1 MGRGRREP
9 ADLAKVVEQ
18 GVQLGIDAVD
28 GLRAAIGQPTAA
40 GRVRALERQNRH
52 IQAQHQRAL
61 KRFRHRLQRARQQRI
76 VGTSLAGVAGTLGL
90 LDLVI
95 EGVSS
100 ASGVF
105 GPAWLWCGTAGVAAV
120 IAVKGSLTLRHAQAP
135 QAPVLALA
143 PPPPLPL
150 GARGAAEVAR
160 LASVRLKL
168 NDVASAVSR
177 LHPDAATELRRADRE
192 AAGPL
197 NTLAERLALLHQI
210 AKDLPGSAAALASA
224 ESAQVVA
231 GRLADGCQRYEELLA
246 AAARLLAAPDQTRST
261 EEVLGPAVASMVA
274 YAHGLQQ
281 ASTLYE

>member
-1 MGRGRREP
+1 
-9 ADLAKVVEQ
+9 V
-18 GVQLGIDAVD
+18 
-28 GLRAAIGQPTAA
+28 
-40 GRVRALERQNRH
+40 
-52 IQAQHQRAL
+52 
-61 KRFRHRLQRARQQRI
+61 KRFRQRLQLARQQRI
-76 VGTSLAGVAGTLGL
+76 VGTSVAAVAGTLGL

-105 GPAWLWCGTAGVAAV
+105 GPAWLWCGTATVSAA

-135 QAPVLALA
+135 AAPVLALA

-150 GARGAAEVAR
+150 GARGAAEVTR

-168 NDVASAVSR
+168 NDVANAVSR

-210 AKDLPGSAAALASA
+210 AKDLPGSAAAQASA